1 MKDKC
6 FGDNFSR
13 FFLDQFLGY
22 DDVLMSS
29 IKQLAEEEANK
40 GTKGCNLLSICIC
53 CSAFMTNWN
62 SEMNSEIQS
71 R

>member
-1 MKDKC
+1 MNVFCFIFSDPLKDKC
-6 FGDNFSR
+6 FGNNFSR

-40 GTKGCNLLSICIC
+40 GTGDCNLLSIVFV
-53 CSAFMTNWN
+53 ALHL
-62 SEMNSEIQS
+62 
-71 R
+71 